1 MLEENA
7 IKVSNVSN
15 VGASTS
21 IGARSKAGVGGTC
34 RVPYIDDKVRQVTIN
49 GDGEWLTAINSLL
62 EEGMQG

>member
-7 IKVSNVSN
+7 IKASNVPN
-15 VGASTS
+15 VGASTC
-21 IGARSKAGVGGTC
+21 INTGRKAGVGGTC